1 MRCSHEA
8 LPKTFPLPRFKLY
21 WSMFAKKIGAKG
33 KSQKNIQKSP
43 SSLFTVPTLF
53 SQKNKV
59 YNKLVQNCIE
69 LIHMAN

>member
-33 KSQKNIQKSP
+33 KSQKNIQKRP
-43 SSLFTVPTLF
+43 
-53 SQKNKV
+53 KKKV

>member
-33 KSQKNIQKSP
+33 KSQKNIQKKSK
-43 SSLFTVPTLF
+43 F
-53 SQKNKV
+53 QKKQSKKKIGS
-59 YNKLVQNCIE
+59 KL
-69 LIHMAN
+69 H

>member
-33 KSQKNIQKSP
+33 KSQKNIQKKSKFREFHKKQ
-43 SSLFTVPTLF
+43 SLQQIG
-53 SQKNKV
+53 S
-59 YNKLVQNCIE
+59 KL
-69 LIHMAN
+69 H

>member
-33 KSQKNIQKSP
+33 KSQKNIQKKSKFHKKQ
-43 SSLFTVPTLF
+43 SLPQIG
-53 SQKNKV
+53 S
-59 YNKLVQNCIE
+59 KL
-69 LIHMAN
+69 H